1 MQCRK
6 THFVK
11 EKTLF
16 KEDVFIHVEISLYLF
31 GIEKSISKMYLINA
45 ANAHSQAMQ

>member
-11 EKTLF
+11 EKLYSKRMFSFTLKF
-16 KEDVFIHVEISLYLF
+16 LYLF

-45 ANAHSQAMQ
+45 AIAYSWAML